1 MILRRLLPTDD
12 AFPTVDLEEPGAL
25 RALESLYT
33 LPHARWLRTN
43 LVAGIDGGARGSDGI
58 SDGLSN
64 PADRRV
70 LGVIRRWADV
80 VLVGASTVRAEGFRV
95 PHAARLAVVSTSGDF
110 GDAVVDPASAS
121 RVTVYCPIGLAEKV
135 ATGLRDASVA
145 VVEVVADAGRI
156 DPAALIG
163 ALHERGADSI
173 VCEGG
178 PSLVGQL
185 LDAELVD
192 EVCLTTG
199 PLLAGSTTP
208 VFAGGGVGA
217 RVELTQLLA
226 DDLGALYARWRV
238 IRREESEATSRSRR

>member
-1 MILRRLLPTDD
+1 MILRRLLPPET
-12 AFPTVDLEEPGAL
+12 AESPGSTVDLEDPRAVL
-25 RALESLYT
+25 ALEGFYA
-33 LPHARWLRTN
+33 PPRARWLRIN
-43 LVAGIDGGARGSDGI
+43 LVAGIDGGARGADGI

-80 VLVGASTVRAEGFRV
+80 VLVGASTVRAEGFRI
-95 PHAARLAVVSTSGDF
+95 PRAARLAVVSTTGDF
-110 GDAVVDPASAS
+110 GNAVVDPASAA
-121 RVTVYCPIGLAEKV
+121 RVTVYCPAGSAESVTK
-135 ATGLRDASVA
+135 ALRDARVA
-145 VVEVVADAGRI
+145 VVEVAAVDGRI

-238 IRREESEATSRSRR
+238 IRREQSATTR

>member
-1 MILRRLLPTDD
+1 MEAPFPPLDLDD
-12 AFPTVDLEEPGAL
+12 RGAAS
-25 RALESLYT
+25 ALESLYAP
-33 LPHARWLRTN
+33 PHAQWLRTN

-64 PADRRV
+64 PIDRRV
-70 LGVIRRWADV
+70 LGAIRRSADV

-110 GDAVVDPASAS
+110 GDAVVDPESVA
-121 RVTVYCPIGLAEKV
+121 RVTVYCPVGFAEKV
-135 ATGLRDASVA
+135 TSGLHDSSVA
-145 VVEVVADAGRI
+145 VVEVTADGGRI
-156 DPAALIG
+156 DPAALIR
-163 ALHERGADSI
+163 ALHARGADSI

-185 LDAELVD
+185 LDADLVD
-192 EVCLTTG
+192 EVCLTTA
-199 PLLAGSTTP
+199 PMLAGSTSP
-208 VFAGGGVGA
+208 VFAGGGAGT

-238 IRREESEATSRSRR
+238 IRPDESEATR